1 MVHQMESEISPKRR
15 KLENIFEISETK
27 YSNNE
32 DIFEFYTNFR
42 NLICDHL
49 KKKGDKINND
59 IDDIM
64 LEDEIISPTFE
75 NIIILWCLEKIDPC
89 LPNFIK
95 DTFINQLQTNIS
107 LLDIHNEIFQVIPEF
122 LECDIKNSIKDQ
134 VEIVENVNRKEIK
147 NERNAQ
153 DRRKPEKSTVRVFDL
168 ALFYT

>member
-1 MVHQMESEISPKRR
+1 
-15 KLENIFEISETK
+15 
-27 YSNNE
+27 
-32 DIFEFYTNFR
+32 
-42 NLICDHL
+42 
-49 KKKGDKINND
+49 
-59 IDDIM
+59 M

-75 NIIILWCLEKIDPC
+75 YIIILWCLEKIDPC
-89 LPNFIK
+89 LPSFIK

-153 DRRKPEKSTVRVFDL
+153 DGRKPEKSTVRVFNL
-168 ALFYT
+168 AFSILYLYHL